1 MSFTTIEAGKVT
13 LWERTGELRLFAEL
27 VQMPPRLQQAW
38 RDRETGE
45 RHWRD
50 VPVVYAQPTSP
61 VDS

>member
-13 LWERTGELRLFAEL
+13 LWERTAEMRLFAEL
-27 VQMPPRLQQAW
+27 HQMTPRLQQAW

-45 RHWRD
+45 RQWRD
-50 VPVVYAQPTSP
+50 IPIVYAQPTSH